1 MLKLPE
7 HEVQWTGSLAL
18 LALLSFGTIGCS
30 RARSNVQV
38 ASDVQ
43 NRIRTDARMQ
53 TARVRVLATGGVVT
67 LSGYVV
73 SNDQRA
79 ATVQDASQVKDVR
92 LVIDNLRVVEA
103 RTQEVQPLAPQAQE
117 PQAHETQPQ
126 SPFVIRQK
134 PSAGVTRY
142 GITRSVKSNASQLPE
157 TIVLKADP
165 ARDTRPVTP
174 EHLPAAQTTTVGA
187 TPIPATA
194 PATAPIPAT
203 PERHAIAS
211 AIPASSAGISVPTS
225 STMARAVPP
234 VPAERIDVPN
244 GTELVVRLTE
254 SLSSEV
260 NEKGDTFLAS
270 LASPIMI
277 GDRVVI
283 PADAGVEGKVVDVE
297 NAGRFS
303 GRPRLAIQMTRLT
316 YNGNIYDLRS
326 SQYAKQGASR
336 DVRSIAT
343 IGGGAGVGAII
354 GGILGGGRGAAIGSV
369 IGAGAGT
376 GAQATSK
383 APQVKLPAET
393 VLSVRLQSPLSV
405 VPSATLQRAP
415 NRGPGDP
422 QDPFSSDADR
432 PVLKR
437 RPGSAPPEPDAD
449 ATPHSD
455 NP

>member
-1 MLKLPE
+1 M
-7 HEVQWTGSLAL
+7 
-18 LALLSFGTIGCS
+18 
-30 RARSNVQV
+30 
-38 ASDVQ
+38 
-43 NRIRTDARMQ
+43 
-53 TARVRVLATGGVVT
+53 
-67 LSGYVV
+67 
-73 SNDQRA
+73 
-79 ATVQDASQVKDVR
+79 
-92 LVIDNLRVVEA
+92 
-103 RTQEVQPLAPQAQE
+103 
-117 PQAHETQPQ
+117 
-126 SPFVIRQK
+126 
-134 PSAGVTRY
+134 
-142 GITRSVKSNASQLPE
+142 KSNAGQLPAP
-157 TIVLKADP
+157 IVLKADP

-174 EHLPAAQTTTVGA
+174 EHRPRRKRSRS
-187 TPIPATA
+187 A
-194 PATAPIPAT
+194 PRQSLQPLRPLAPIPAT

-211 AIPASSAGISVPTS
+211 TIPASSAQHCTGERTTIPTL
-225 STMARAVPP
+225 ARPVPP

-354 GGILGGGRGAAIGSV
+354 GGILGGGRGAAIGSM

-405 VPSATLQRAP
+405 IPSATLQRAP

-437 RPGSAPPEPDAD
+437 RPGSA
-449 ATPHSD
+449 ATRTGR
-455 NP
+455 

>member
-1 MLKLPE
+1 MLKWAK
-7 HEVQWTGSLAL
+7 HRVGWMGSLG
-18 LALLSFGTIGCS
+18 LLSLLTLGAGCS
-30 RARSNVQV
+30 RARSNAQV

-43 NRIRTDARMQ
+43 NKMRTDVRMQ
-53 TARVRVLATGGVVT
+53 MARVQVLATGGVVT
-67 LSGYVV
+67 LSGYVT
-73 SNDQRA
+73 SNDQRV
-79 ATVQDASQVKDVR
+79 ATVQDASQNKDVR
-92 LVIDNLRVVEA
+92 LVIDNLRVVE
-103 RTQEVQPLAPQAQE
+103 PKP
-117 PQAHETQPQ
+117 P
-126 SPFVIRQK
+126 SPIIATQK
-134 PSAGVTRY
+134 PPA
-142 GITRSVKSNASQLPE
+142 GITRSVKSTASQPPAP
-157 TIVLKADP
+157 IVLKSEPTRTVKP
-165 ARDTRPVTP
+165 AAT
-174 EHLPAAQTTTVGA
+174 EHLPVAQTITVGA
-187 TPIPATA
+187 APSPAA
-194 PATAPIPAT
+194 SPVIVPAPAT
-203 PERHAIAS
+203 PERHAIGS
-211 AIPASSAGISVPTS
+211 TVPDTGGS
-225 STMARAVPP
+225 IVPVSPSTNATLARPVPP
-234 VPAERIDVPN
+234 VTVERIEVPN

-254 SLSSEV
+254 SLSSDV
-260 NEKGDTFLAS
+260 NEKGDTFLGS

-283 PADAGVEGKVVDVE
+283 PADAGVEGKVIDVE

-326 SQYAKQGASR
+326 SQYSKQGASR

-354 GGILGGGRGAAIGSV
+354 GGILGGGRGAAIGSM

-405 VPSATLQRAP
+405 IPSSTLQRAS
-415 NRGPGDP
+415 NRGPGDA

-455 NP
+455 NK

>member
-1 MLKLPE
+1 MPKLAK
-7 HEVQWTGSLAL
+7 HEVRWIGSLGLLAL
-18 LALLSFGTIGCS
+18 LALGTSGCS
-30 RARSNVQV
+30 RARSNIQV

-53 TARVRVLATGGVVT
+53 MARVRVLVTGGVVT
-67 LSGYVV
+67 LSGYVT

-103 RTQEVQPLAPQAQE
+103 QPHELQPLE
-117 PQAHETQPQ
+117 TQAHEPQPQ
-126 SPFVIRQK
+126 SQDFAAQK
-134 PSAGVTRY
+134 PSAGVTRT
-142 GITRSVKSNASQLPE
+142 GITRSVKSTAGRPPAP
-157 TIVLKADP
+157 IILKSEP
-165 ARDTRPVTP
+165 ARDTKPAAPQHR
-174 EHLPAAQTTTVGA
+174 PAAQTTTVGDA
-187 TPIPATA
+187 ASPAVP
-194 PATAPIPAT
+194 PAIASVPAT

-211 AIPASSAGISVPTS
+211 TIPASSAGIVPVSV
-225 STMARAVPP
+225 STNSMPLHP
-234 VPAERIDVPN
+234 VPAERIDIPN

-277 GDRVVI
+277 GNRVVI
-283 PADAGVEGKVVDVE
+283 PADAGVEGKVVEVE

-354 GGILGGGRGAAIGSV
+354 GGILGGGRGAAIGSI

-405 VPSATLQRAP
+405 IPSETLQRAP

-449 ATPHSD
+449 ATTHSD
-455 NP
+455 NK

>member
-1 MLKLPE
+1 MAP
-7 HEVQWTGSLAL
+7 VS
-18 LALLSFGTIGCS
+18 
-30 RARSNVQV
+30 
-38 ASDVQ
+38 AST
-43 NRIRTDARMQ
+43 N
-53 TARVRVLATGGVVT
+53 AT
-67 LSGYVV
+67 
-73 SNDQRA
+73 
-79 ATVQDASQVKDVR
+79 
-92 LVIDNLRVVEA
+92 
-103 RTQEVQPLAPQAQE
+103 
-117 PQAHETQPQ
+117 
-126 SPFVIRQK
+126 
-134 PSAGVTRY
+134 
-142 GITRSVKSNASQLPE
+142 
-157 TIVLKADP
+157 P
-165 ARDTRPVTP
+165 ARP
-174 EHLPAAQTTTVGA
+174 
-187 TPIPATA
+187 
-194 PATAPIPAT
+194 
-203 PERHAIAS
+203 
-211 AIPASSAGISVPTS
+211 
-225 STMARAVPP
+225 VPP

-270 LASPIMI
+270 LASPIVI

-283 PADAGVEGKVVDVE
+283 PADAGVEGKVVDVD

-326 SQYAKQGASR
+326 SQYSKQGASR
-336 DVRSIAT
+336 DVRSIAA

-354 GGILGGGRGAAIGSV
+354 GGILGGGRGAAIGSM

-405 VPSATLQRAP
+405 IPSATLQRAP
-415 NRGPGDP
+415 NRGPGDS

-437 RPGSAPPEPDAD
+437 RPGSTAPEPDAD

-455 NP
+455 N

>member
-1 MLKLPE
+1 MLKLTKD
-7 HEVQWTGSLAL
+7 EVRWIGSLAL
-18 LALLSFGTIGCS
+18 LALLALGTTGCS
-30 RARSNVQV
+30 RARSNAQI

-53 TARVRVLATGGVVT
+53 MARVRVLATGGVVT
-67 LSGYVV
+67 LSGYVT
-73 SNDQRA
+73 SDDQRA

-92 LVIDNLRVVEA
+92 LVIDNLRVVELP
-103 RTQEVQPLAPQAQE
+103 THELQTHE
-117 PQAHETQPQ
+117 PQPQ
-126 SPFVIRQK
+126 VPVAATQK
-134 PSAGVTRY
+134 PSAGVTR
-142 GITRSVKSNASQLPE
+142 RVKSTAGQPPAP
-157 TIVLKADP
+157 IVLKSDP
-165 ARDTRPVTP
+165 PRAISSSAP
-174 EHLPAAQTTTVGA
+174 EHLPVARTITIGAA
-187 TPIPATA
+187 PIPAASPVIA
-194 PATAPIPAT
+194 PFPAT
-203 PERHAIAS
+203 PERHAIGSTVPDTGGSMAPVSAS
-211 AIPASSAGISVPTS
+211 TNATPARP
-225 STMARAVPP
+225 VPP

-270 LASPIMI
+270 LASPIVI

-326 SQYAKQGASR
+326 SQYSRQGASR
-336 DVRSIAT
+336 DVRSIAA

-354 GGILGGGRGAAIGSV
+354 GGILGGGRGAAIGSM

-393 VLSVRLQSPLSV
+393 VLSVRLQSALSV
-405 VPSATLQRAP
+405 IPSATLQRAP
-415 NRGPGDP
+415 NRGPGDS

-437 RPGSAPPEPDAD
+437 RPGSAAPEPDAD
-449 ATPHSD
+449 ATPHRD
-455 NP
+455 N